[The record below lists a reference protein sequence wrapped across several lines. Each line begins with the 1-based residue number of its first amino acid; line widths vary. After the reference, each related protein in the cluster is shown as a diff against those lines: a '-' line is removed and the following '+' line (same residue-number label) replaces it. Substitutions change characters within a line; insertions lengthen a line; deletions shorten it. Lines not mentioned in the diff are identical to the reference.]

1 MGVTKDTLVQT
12 IRIFKQD
19 IRMRF
24 GIQKCA
30 TIALKRGKKETND
43 GILLPNGEM
52 MKDLENESYK
62 YLGVLESSEIKTKEV
77 REKVRNEYTR
87 RVKLLLESK
96 LNGGNVISRQS
107 TLGLLLY

>member
-1 MGVTKDTLVQT
+1 MGATRDSWSFFVQT
-12 IRIFKQD
+12 VRIFTQD

-52 MKDLENESYK
+52 MKDLENEGYK
-62 YLGVLESSEIKTKEV
+62 YLGVLESSEIKTKEM
-77 REKVRNEYTR
+77 RGKVRSECTR
-87 RVKLLLESK
+87 RAKLLLESK
-96 LNGGNVISRQS
+96 LNGGNVIKAIN
-107 TLGLLLY
+107 T